1 MAHKFPLVD
10 GLLHLASTSHARS
23 VVTVA
28 AVSFAVCH
36 IVVLAAAPT
45 LGAVGG
51 NLDVEIPREL
61 VYLAAVLCR
70 FAVPLGVMI
79 IGFAQLRSKSRQTQ
93 R

>member
-36 IVVLAAAPT
+36 IVVLATAPT